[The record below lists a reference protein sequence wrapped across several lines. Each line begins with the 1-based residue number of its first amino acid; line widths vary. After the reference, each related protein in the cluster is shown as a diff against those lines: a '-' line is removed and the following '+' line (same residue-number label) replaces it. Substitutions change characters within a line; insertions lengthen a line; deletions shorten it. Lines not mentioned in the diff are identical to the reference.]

1 MSQSPPDQTTDV
13 LLESVL
19 ESISDAFY
27 VISPKWTFALFNGA
41 AERYFGIE
49 RAQVLGRDFWEVFP
63 QGAGTPFEK
72 VLRRAMDRRKPAT
85 FESPSRWWPE
95 RTVEVRVTPLVDGGV
110 GVSLQDVTERKKAEE
125 ARDLLMRE
133 VDHRSRNLLS
143 VVQAVVRLT
152 RADDIEAYKA
162 AVLGRVE
169 ALSRAQ
175 GALARRRWEDAPL
188 DRLAEE
194 SLAAVLP
201 PGVYSLQGPPVA
213 LRPDQAQPVSM
224 ILHELA
230 TNACKYGALSG
241 PDGRVAL
248 AWTLAPQRLSLT
260 WAETGGPAVTAPV
273 ATGFG
278 ARLIEQLTRQ
288 LDGEVLLD
296 WRAEGLLV
304 GLTVPVA

>member
-1 MSQSPPDQTTDV
+1 MSQPPPDV
-13 LLESVL
+13 RLESVL

-27 VISPKWTFALFNGA
+27 VVSPQWTFAVFNGA
-41 AERYFGIE
+41 AERYFDIE
-49 RAQVLGRDFWEVFP
+49 RARVLGRDFWEVFP
-63 QGAGTPFEK
+63 QGVGTPFEG
-72 VLRRAMDRRKPAT
+72 VLRRAMDKRKAAT
-85 FESPSRWWPE
+85 FESPSRWWPD
-95 RTVEVRVTPLVDGGV
+95 RTVEVRVTPLIDGGI

-143 VVQAVVRLT
+143 VVQAVLRLT
-152 RADDIEAYKA
+152 RADDIESYRE

-188 DRLAEE
+188 DRLAAE

-201 PGVYSLQGPPVA
+201 PGVYEIEGPPVA

-230 TNACKYGALSG
+230 TNACKYGALSVEG
-241 PDGRVAL
+241 GRVRL
-248 AWTLAPQRLSLT
+248 AWSLEAGRLALSWT
-260 WAETGGPAVTAPV
+260 ETGGPAVTAPV

-278 ARLIEQLTRQ
+278 ARLIEQLARQ
-288 LDGEVLLD
+288 LEAELTLD
-296 WRAEGLLV
+296 WGPGGLAARLDAPL
-304 GLTVPVA
+304 G